1 MLKQTY
7 LSCLI
12 CIKLNFVFRNIN
24 SWARAVRQ
32 EISGLYFWCNW
43 VIYDLISINPVTFTT
58 KPQPSSC
65 SHQKTRVF
73 LLILIIKC
81 RVLIFDPAV
90 CVFLIVFGTVWAHIF
105 VSINDNV
112 LLFLTIKRC
121 IIHTELKRFYQ
132 LRMTKLQS

>member
-1 MLKQTY
+1 MTCSPTMASRKWRLRRRKPWNMAVGLMVRNFICLSFFSIIMLKQTY
-7 LSCLI
+7 LSFLI

-90 CVFLIVFGTVWAHIF
+90 CVF
-105 VSINDNV
+105 
-112 LLFLTIKRC
+112 
-121 IIHTELKRFYQ
+121 
-132 LRMTKLQS
+132 